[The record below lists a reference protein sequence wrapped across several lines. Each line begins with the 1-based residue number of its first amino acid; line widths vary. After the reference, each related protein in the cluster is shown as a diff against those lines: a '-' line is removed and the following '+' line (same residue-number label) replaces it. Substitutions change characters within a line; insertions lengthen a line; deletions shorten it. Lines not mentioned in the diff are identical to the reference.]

1 MTYDEQLHSVL
12 TGQPGS
18 RAALNTPVLI
28 LDLDA
33 LERNIALMAA
43 RAARDGIAMRPHAK
57 THKSADI
64 ARRQLDAGAIGICCA
79 KLGEAEALAA
89 NSITGLHLTSPV
101 VSKPAIARLAALAAA
116 HPDISVVVDH
126 PANVERLGEAMR
138 STSRALDVIIDIDPG
153 FHRTGVADADAAV
166 RLAHAIADLP
176 GLRYRGVQFYCGADQ
191 HIADYAQ
198 RAEAIRERTA
208 YLSDVIDKLTAAGFP
223 PAIVTG
229 SGTGSHEIDLEL
241 GVFTELQ
248 VGSYIFMDR
257 QYAECDLTTLGMP
270 ALEHSLF
277 IDSTVVSA
285 NTAGLVTVD
294 AGFKAMATD
303 GGLPTIANGA
313 PPQTRF
319 AFMGDEQGALIGS
332 ELPPLGA
339 RVSLIVPHCD
349 PTVNLYD
356 SFHVVRQDTL
366 VDIWPITA
374 RGRSQ

>member
-1 MTYDEQLHSVL
+1 MSNDERLHREL
-12 TGQPGS
+12 AGKQGS
-18 RAALNTPVLI
+18 RSALNTPVLV

-33 LERNIALMAA
+33 LDRNIAKMAE
-43 RAARDGIAMRPHAK
+43 RAASSGIAMRPHAK

-89 NSITGLHLTSPV
+89 DGITGLHLTSPV
-101 VSKPAIARLAALAAA
+101 VPEPAIARLVILSET

-153 FHRTGVADADAAV
+153 FHRTGVADGDAAV
-166 RLAHAIADLP
+166 QLARAIAAQP
-176 GLRYRGVQFYCGADQ
+176 SLRYRGVQFYCGAQQ

-208 YLSDVIDKLTAAGFP
+208 FLSAVIEQLASAGFP

-229 SGTGSHEIDLEL
+229 SGTGSHETDLEL

-248 VGSYIFMDR
+248 VGSYVFMDR
-257 QYAECDLTTLGMP
+257 QYAECDLTGPGLP
-270 ALEHSLF
+270 SFEHSLF
-277 IDSTVVSA
+277 IDSTVVSV
-285 NTAGLVTVD
+285 NTSGLVTVD

-303 GGLPTIANGA
+303 GGLPTIADGA
-313 PPQTRF
+313 PPPTRF
-319 AFMGDEQGALIGS
+319 AFMGDEQGALIGAN
-332 ELPPLGA
+332 LPQLGG
-339 RVSLIVPHCD
+339 RVTLVVPHCD

-356 SFHVVRQDTL
+356 SLHVVRQDTL
-366 VDIWPITA
+366 VDIWPVTA
-374 RGRSQ
+374 RGRSR